1 MYRMRQLFTLSDID
15 AWNEAMT
22 IVEEVN
28 KLCASKGWVQATVYE
43 RTVGRFGEM
52 SLEMD
57 YPDLATMER
66 EYKEWMTEPGIGKL
80 MRRID
85 AIATEDPGYSELWQ
99 EATPVPD

>member
-28 KLCASKGWVQATVYE
+28 KLCASKDWVQATVYE

-57 YPDLATMER
+57 YPDLATWSASTR
-66 EYKEWMTEPGIGKL
+66 SGCGTRDRQV

-85 AIATEDPGYSELWQ
+85 AIATVDLGYTDYGARHPTS
-99 EATPVPD
+99 